1 MRYAVASACRSSSS
15 PCEFPSFRPK
25 VRFLI
30 LDSLGGGAIE
40 TVHKLRGIVSTS
52 ILSKVLNGWAGDG
65 PRDFDKSPIH
75 A

>member
-1 MRYAVASACRSSSS
+1 MVGDLSI
-15 PCEFPSFRPK
+15 FG
-25 VRFLI
+25 LGI
-30 LDSLGGGAIE
+30 LSNLRRGGAVE